1 MPWAAGSPTLSAE
14 TSWED
19 AMGRWLN
26 LELLDST
33 GTPFRQR
40 PFRLEWEGG
49 AVDGTTTAN
58 GLISLEIPDGVAE
71 ASLRVAWR
79 EFTLDFRLP
88 PADDVAGAQA
98 RLNQLNFFSGK
109 VDGELGPK
117 TRHALLMFQRAHRLT
132 ETGALDAE
140 TCRRLAEE
148 HGT

>member
-1 MPWAAGSPTLSAE
+1 
-14 TSWED
+14 
-19 AMGRWLN
+19 MGRWLN

-40 PFRLEWEGG
+40 PFPPRGWE
-49 AVDGTTTAN
+49 AAPSTAPPPP

-71 ASLRVAWR
+71 ASLRVAAR
-79 EFTLDFRLP
+79 FTLDFRLP

-98 RLNQLNFFSGK
+98 RLNQLQLLLRAK

>member
-1 MPWAAGSPTLSAE
+1 
-14 TSWED
+14 
-19 AMGRWLN
+19 MGRWLN

-40 PFRLEWEGG
+40 PFSLHWAGG
-49 AVDGTTTAN
+49 GVDGTTAPN
-58 GLISLEIPDGVAE
+58 GLISLEIPAGVETAT
-71 ASLRVAWR
+71 LRVAWR

-109 VDGELGPK
+109 VDGDLGPK
-117 TRHALLMFQRAHRLT
+117 TRQAIERFQRAHHLDP
-132 ETGALDAE
+132 TGALDAA
-140 TCRRLAEE
+140 TAQRLAEE